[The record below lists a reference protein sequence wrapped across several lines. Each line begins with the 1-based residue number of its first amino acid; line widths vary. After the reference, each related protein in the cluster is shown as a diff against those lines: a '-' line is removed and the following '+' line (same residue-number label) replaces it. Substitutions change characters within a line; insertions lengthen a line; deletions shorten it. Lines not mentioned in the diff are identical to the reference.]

1 MRLSADASL
10 YLLTLCLLVERDGFG
25 DGFGNRF
32 PNKPAGALDGW
43 LQGFLNEALHTFFPS
58 I

>member
-1 MRLSADASL
+1 LNADASL
-10 YLLTLCLLVERDGFG
+10 YLLTVCLLVERDGFG
-25 DGFGNRF
+25 DGFGNLF